1 MSFNWIENLFG
12 LRAEPLQ
19 FLRFF
24 LRQAAAAAHV
34 PDPCLLEILPGAVRV
49 AQPVLAGGML
59 ARKLK
64 DRGVLPRDEADQL
77 LRTWNFAVE

>member
-1 MSFNWIENLFG
+1 MMTPVRVRYDWGVPVE
-12 LRAEPLQ
+12 AEPFDPPSNLQ
-19 FLRFF
+19 L
-24 LRQAAAAAHV
+24 
-34 PDPCLLEILPGAVRV
+34 I
-49 AQPVLAGGML
+49 GGML